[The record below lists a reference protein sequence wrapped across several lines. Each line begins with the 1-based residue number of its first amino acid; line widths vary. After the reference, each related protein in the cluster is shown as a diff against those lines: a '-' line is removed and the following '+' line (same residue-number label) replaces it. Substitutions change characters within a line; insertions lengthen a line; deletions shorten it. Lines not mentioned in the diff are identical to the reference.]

1 MGNPR
6 CFKRPIS
13 QFLYYNKDPPSQYK
27 NIIYLQR
34 LNHNDYFKAITL
46 KAKLKNGIN
55 YSINSIIKLE

>member
-1 MGNPR
+1 MY
-6 CFKRPIS
+6 IM
-13 QFLYYNKDPPSQYK
+13 QFYARILHKYK
-27 NIIYLQR
+27 NIMYLQR